1 MTIFD
6 KNIMAN
12 TKSAIKRI
20 KKDRLKKLKNRNEY
34 KSAKIMIKKIKLQ
47 NTKIDKSTIISKI
60 DKLVKKNIIHKNKG
74 AKLKSRLDLI
84 KT

>member
-34 KSAKIMIKKIKLQ
+34 KSAKTMIKKIKLQ